1 MMTWWASTEWSL
13 LANSCPSWIPVLC
26 THKHTHPL
34 TAEAALQSAGLL
46 RGNDAALPVRA
57 FYGISALTHSLTC
70 AAATESHLR
79 LSSFSESITTCGH
92 TLGYSRTHSHHWP
105 SSLCQD
111 FERSCYRTR
120 CGDTKA
126 NRLWARSYLGVPKI
140 ISITGCLL
148 CAETFDL
155 RGNDAGCV
163 KLRDFAVAGKL
174 NK

>member
-1 MMTWWASTEWSL
+1 M
-13 LANSCPSWIPVLC
+13 
-26 THKHTHPL
+26 HTHTHAL

-46 RGNDAALPVRA
+46 RGNDAALPVRV
-57 FYGISALTHSLTC
+57 FYGISVLIHSLIC

-79 LSSFSESITTCGH
+79 LSSLSESITTCGH
-92 TLGYSRTHSHHWP
+92 TLGSSRTHSHHWP
-105 SSLCQD
+105 SSPCQG

-140 ISITGCLL
+140 ISIIGCLL
-148 CAETFDL
+148 CAGTFDL
-155 RGNDAGCV
+155 RGNNAGCV
-163 KLRDFAVAGKL
+163 KLWDFAVDGKL